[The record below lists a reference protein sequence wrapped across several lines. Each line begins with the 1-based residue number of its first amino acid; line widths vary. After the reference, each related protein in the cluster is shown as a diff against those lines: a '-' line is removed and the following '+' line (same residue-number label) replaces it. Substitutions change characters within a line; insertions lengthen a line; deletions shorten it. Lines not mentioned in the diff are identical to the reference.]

1 MLEEGKYEVVS
12 PLGERNTQWIK
23 MAPRLDTLDG
33 KTICELWN
41 ESFKTNITFQEIR
54 ELLQKKYPGVKIIPY
69 TDMPRHHLL
78 ENPGVTNTES
88 EALIAALKAKGCDA
102 VISGNGG

>member
-1 MLEEGKYEVVS
+1 MTEEGTYEVVS
-12 PLGERNTQWIK
+12 PLGVRDIKWIS
-23 MAPRLDTLDG
+23 MAPRLDNLEG

-41 ESFKTNITFQEIR
+41 ESFKSNITFPVIR
-54 ELLQKKYPGVKIIPY
+54 ELLKKNYPGIKIIPY
-69 TDMPRHHLL
+69 NEMPHHHLL
-78 ENPGVTNTES
+78 ENPGNTNAES